1 MPSGRHQTQQRV
13 ATGLPAY
20 EPPILPLHKDGLQV
34 LDSIQTS
41 SSSVEKYLT
50 ATLQLLTA
58 AASDLGERTSK
69 DHQDTPA
76 KAERQKVL
84 DALELAAR
92 ETVDTGTKL
101 QNSKEL
107 MRNLA
112 ATELRVV
119 QQAER
124 LRHRQVAERRQA
136 GADSDDED
144 ENENE
149 NQSNYEVV
157 KVEESL
163 WSRYKSEF
171 ESKMEE
177 YEVQSDMQK

>member
-1 MPSGRHQTQQRV
+1 MPSGQTQQRV

-34 LDSIQTS
+34 LNTIQTS

-50 ATLQLLTA
+50 TTLQLLTT

-69 DHQDTPA
+69 DHEDTPA

-92 ETVDTGTKL
+92 KTVDTGAKL
-101 QNSKEL
+101 QNLEEL
-107 MRNLA
+107 IRNLA
-112 ATELRVV
+112 TTESKII
-119 QQAER
+119 QQAEL
-124 LRHRQVAERRQA
+124 LRHQRAAERRQA
-136 GADSDDED
+136 GADSSDED
-144 ENENE
+144 GNESENE
-149 NQSNYEVV
+149 NQANYGVV
-157 KVEESL
+157 KVEEGL

-171 ESKMEE
+171 ESRMEE